1 MQRPADSRD
10 ERAEALRPLVHHIAR
25 RLSRTIPSAELD
37 ELVSD
42 GYVGL
47 MRAIDAFDPN
57 RGASVEPLAVKYI
70 EGAMLKGLRRM
81 TRDSYVRPRDPDED
95 TAPERPTGARLVPF
109 DAELSEHNRAV
120 HGDRTL
126 GASVGLPLDLHEYDD
141 LIGAVQSLSTR
152 HQVVISMHYF
162 HERGFLE
169 IGQRLSVTRQR
180 ASQLHAEAL
189 ARLRAALSIPESDT

>member
-1 MQRPADSRD
+1 MQRPAESRD

-25 RLSRTIPSAELD
+25 RLSRSIPSAELD

-57 RGASVEPLAVKYI
+57 RGAAVEPLAVKYI

-81 TRDSYVRPRDPDED
+81 THGTYARPRDQDDEPA
-95 TAPERPTGARLVPF
+95 TEYPTGARLVPF
-109 DAELSEHNRAV
+109 DTELSEHNRDL
-120 HGDRTL
+120 HCDRTL
-126 GASVGLPLDLHEYDD
+126 GASVGLRLDLPEYDE
-141 LIGAVQSLSTR
+141 LIGAVQSLPAR

-162 HERGFLE
+162 YERGFLE

-180 ASQLHAEAL
+180 ASQLHVEAL
-189 ARLRAALSIPESDT
+189 ARLRAALASTEIHK